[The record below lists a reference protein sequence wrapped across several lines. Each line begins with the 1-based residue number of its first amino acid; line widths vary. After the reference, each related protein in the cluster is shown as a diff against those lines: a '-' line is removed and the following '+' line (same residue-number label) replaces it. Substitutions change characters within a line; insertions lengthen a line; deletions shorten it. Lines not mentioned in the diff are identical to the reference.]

1 MLVSASSLIASTPKE
16 SIAIDIYLGDILQS
30 EAEVIVFSAH
40 PSLLSGS
47 GVSGVIHKA
56 AGKKLEQAAKA
67 FAPIKPGQA
76 IITPAFNLSAKYVI
90 HAVCP
95 RYIYG
100 SEEEEELLAQA
111 YSSALALHDKT
122 GNVDSIAFVSMGTG
136 VYRWPLEKAAE
147 IATNELLKSK
157 YKETIVYVVDEETK
171 NEYQRAYERIKN

>member
-1 MLVSASSLIASTPKE
+1 M
-16 SIAIDIYLGDILQS
+16 
-30 EAEVIVFSAH
+30 FSAH

-56 AGKKLEQAAKA
+56 AGKELEQAAKV

-100 SEEEEELLAQA
+100 TAEEERLLSQA
-111 YSSALALHDKT
+111 YISALALYDKT
-122 GNVDSIAFVSMGTG
+122 DNANSIAFVSMGTG
-136 VYRWPLEKAAE
+136 VYRWPLEKAAK
-147 IATNELLKSK
+147 IAVSELSKSK
-157 YKETIVYVVDEETK
+157 FKETIVCVFDEETK
-171 NEYQRAYERIKN
+171 EIYQGAYESCFKTLDT

>member
-1 MLVSASSLIASTPKE
+1 MS
-16 SIAIDIYLGDILQS
+16 IDIYLGDILQS
-30 EAEVIVFSAH
+30 SADVIVFSAH

-56 AGKKLEQAAKA
+56 AGKELEQAAKV

-100 SEEEEELLAQA
+100 TDNEEELLARA
-111 YSSALALHDKT
+111 YSSALALYDKT
-122 GNVDSIAFVSMGTG
+122 DNADSIAFISMGTG
-136 VYRWPLEKAAE
+136 VYRWPLEKDAK
-147 IATNELLKSK
+147 IAVSELSKSK
-157 YKETIVYVVDEETK
+157 FKETIVCVVDEETK
-171 NEYQRAYERIKN
+171 DIYQRAYESCSKTLDT

>member
-1 MLVSASSLIASTPKE
+1 MS
-16 SIAIDIYLGDILQS
+16 IDIYLGDILQS
-30 EAEVIVFSAH
+30 NADVIVFSAH

-56 AGKKLEQAAKA
+56 AGKELEQAAKV

-100 SEEEEELLAQA
+100 TDNEEELLARA
-111 YSSALALHDKT
+111 YSSALALYDKT
-122 GNVDSIAFVSMGTG
+122 DNADSIAFISMGTG
-136 VYRWPLEKAAE
+136 VYRWPLEKAAK
-147 IATNELLKSK
+147 IAVSELSKSK
-157 YKETIVYVVDEETK
+157 FKEIIVCVVDEETK
-171 NEYQRAYERIKN
+171 DVYQRAYESCSKTLDT